1 MAMEIEKRRNTE
13 DGFEKLVRMT
23 LEEVKFAIENQLK
36 EGDAIEANE
45 EKLALAPVTNLVAE
59 SNFSKCDKM
68 TRAHGGVMTLPSY
81 CARNLV
87 TTNKIFENEAYESL
101 TNYDKQNL
109 WREMRSSDAAKA
121 TKQMWTRLE
130 EDVKAQKELSNQA
143 RAEGK
148 LHKNQRIMKLVLECK
163 KHGGPI
169 DDSELDLLDKLN
181 YNQVVTETKLLKAT
195 KFPDLKMRYR
205 VRTGDNK
212 FKFQKIDLVALKS
225 NIRVL
230 LSPES
235 EPTSDLM
242 VLLAEKLD

>member
-1 MAMEIEKRRNTE
+1 
-13 DGFEKLVRMT
+13 
-23 LEEVKFAIENQLK
+23 
-36 EGDAIEANE
+36 
-45 EKLALAPVTNLVAE
+45 
-59 SNFSKCDKM
+59 
-68 TRAHGGVMTLPSY
+68 
-81 CARNLV
+81 
-87 TTNKIFENEAYESL
+87 
-101 TNYDKQNL
+101 
-109 WREMRSSDAAKA
+109 
-121 TKQMWTRLE
+121 
-130 EDVKAQKELSNQA
+130 
-143 RAEGK
+143 
-148 LHKNQRIMKLVLECK
+148 MKLVLECK

-169 DDSELDLLDKLN
+169 DDSKLDLLDKLN

-205 VRTGDNK
+205 VRTEDNK